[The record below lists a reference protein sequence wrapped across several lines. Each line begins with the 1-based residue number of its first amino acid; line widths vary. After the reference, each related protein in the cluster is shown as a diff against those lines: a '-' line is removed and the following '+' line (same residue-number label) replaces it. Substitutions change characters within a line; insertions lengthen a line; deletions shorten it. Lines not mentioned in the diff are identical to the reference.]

1 VRQFLFNP
9 EWIVRLGKQRF
20 DNPQKMIMKILILGG
35 SSSRNGGGVF
45 HVMHRLGQSLQ
56 ELPGTDVHFLLY
68 EDENTAKDRYNFGD
82 LPVHYYQTSGPDN
95 FRYSKDMF
103 AVMESIAPDVV
114 HVMGL
119 WLYLSLINNRYHKR
133 FKTPYVISPHGM
145 LDHWQLKQSFVKD
158 VTKKMALLVYEGS
171 HLKGAGCIHA
181 LNELEENAI
190 RDFGLKNPVAT
201 IPNGTQIPDRSLNGN
216 SLVARP
222 WKDDTR
228 KTLLF
233 LGRIHVKKGLDNLL
247 EAWAQTNP
255 DNHDWQLVIAGET
268 PDRAY
273 WNKLQKATE
282 KLGITSTCH
291 FIGGQF
297 GENKVACFSEADAFI
312 LPSFS
317 EGLPMAILE
326 AWSYALPVLMTA
338 ECNLP
343 EGFAANA
350 ALPIPVDPEGIR
362 KGIVDLIEMPVEER
376 KVLGKNGLELVK
388 RDYTWQSV
396 AAGMADVYQW
406 LCHSGDRPESVSTL

>member
-1 VRQFLFNP
+1 
-9 EWIVRLGKQRF
+9 
-20 DNPQKMIMKILILGG
+20 MKILILGG

-56 ELPGTDVHFLLY
+56 ALPETDVHFLLY
-68 EDENTAKDRYNFGD
+68 EDEYTPEDRYNFGD
-82 LPVHYYQTSGPDN
+82 MPVHYYQTSGPSN

-103 AVMESIAPDVV
+103 AKMESIAPDVV

-158 VTKKMALLVYEGS
+158 VTKKLALMVYEGS
-171 HLKGAGCIHA
+171 HLKGAGCVHA

-201 IPNGTQIPDRSLNGN
+201 IPNGTLIPDDVLKGDSSLTK
-216 SLVARP
+216 P
-222 WKDDTR
+222 WEDHTR

-247 EAWAQTNP
+247 EAWAKTDP
-255 DNHDWQLVIAGET
+255 SNHNWQLIIAGET
-268 PDRAY
+268 ADRAY
-273 WNKLQKATE
+273 WNKLQKARTS
-282 KLGITSTCH
+282 LGISSTCH

-297 GENKVACFSEADAFI
+297 GEDKVACFSQADAFI

-326 AWSYALPVLMTA
+326 AWSYALPVIMTP

-343 EGFAANA
+343 EGFAASA
-350 ALPIPVDPEGIR
+350 ALQIGTDPEGIC
-362 KGIVDLIEMPVEER
+362 KGIMHMVEMPVEDLTAIGE
-376 KVLGKNGLELVK
+376 NGLKLVK

-396 AAGMADVYQW
+396 ATGMAALYQW
-406 LCHSGDRPESVSTL
+406 LCHSGERPEFVSI